1 MPESDFPHLNLLFRE
16 RGDAKLEGGGSPH
29 PREVSNQAHRAEHSD
44 FLKEKFDRF
53 SSSAKQI
60 KTDREEAGL
69 PKIEGGSS
77 FVLQIPDEDDGTI
90 EFLAEK
96 LGFEVVAE
104 YAEGFLIVASDD
116 LDLQNVID
124 LANDFA
130 QAVHGSGGLASI
142 LRMDEDPHSLSR
154 IQRILD
160 DDLMQ
165 RWPFPD
171 DLLMT
176 LDVSIEVAAFGE
188 PPKPRLGPKPKAE
201 TVAQK
206 GREYAEARD
215 RYLVAWDEKRIER
228 ENELEAFVDYYHGE
242 IILCR

>member
-1 MPESDFPHLNLLFRE
+1 
-16 RGDAKLEGGGSPH
+16 
-29 PREVSNQAHRAEHSD
+29 
-44 FLKEKFDRF
+44 
-53 SSSAKQI
+53 
-60 KTDREEAGL
+60 
-69 PKIEGGSS
+69 
-77 FVLQIPDEDDGTI
+77 
-90 EFLAEK
+90 
-96 LGFEVVAE
+96 
-104 YAEGFLIVASDD
+104 
-116 LDLQNVID
+116 
-124 LANDFA
+124 
-130 QAVHGSGGLASI
+130 
-142 LRMDEDPHSLSR
+142 
-154 IQRILD
+154 
-160 DDLMQ
+160 MQ

-242 IILCR
+242 SSLSLTIPMSSTFQTASRRESR